1 MFRNRFPLIFIFA
14 ACLLLSFSPLFSQT
28 AHAESVSA
36 DSEPN
41 SSQSEPNSSQSE
53 PVSAQPVITEIKIT
67 GLKKT
72 KPAYM
77 QQVLEKYKGVPITQ
91 IDLDEVET
99 TLQAEG
105 LFSESEAEITR
116 NENGELILSVTVTEK
131 ISFIPLPFLSYSSS
145 TGFMGGLMLMDTN
158 AFGVKDQ
165 YIVGG
170 IFSGSM
176 QMGVMSFSKP
186 SLSRTKPGF
195 SINGSFMHRD
205 NTFQDTDE
213 KTFLEYENI
222 GASATFS
229 ITDKIT
235 EHASVNAGIRYNY
248 MNISYE
254 DEYAAYENELETYH
268 AISLLGG
275 WGIKYPVLNEW
286 FLSTKSARLNGEL
299 IFLTSGKKSWSLSGQ
314 IVIQQQLPLPRF
326 RLLAQGSVLYTR
338 DLQISQ
344 WQTQNA
350 IGTTILPAKF
360 HAPQLA
366 GSTLGL
372 EIGVLK
378 TKVATI
384 SVYGQY
390 ELAMAKDRT
399 DERTLSQGYSAGAKM
414 YLSKIAFPAMAFGL
428 SHNVTKQKA
437 KFSVAFGMGF

>member
-14 ACLLLSFSPLFSQT
+14 ACLFLSFSPLFSQA

-36 DSEPN
+36 DSE
-41 SSQSEPNSSQSE
+41 SISAQSE

-235 EHASVNAGIRYNY
+235 EHASVKSVANSKSAKVTFSSRPTFF
-248 MNISYE
+248 S
-254 DEYAAYENELETYH
+254 
-268 AISLLGG
+268 ISLARALASSGVHFFSCTG
-275 WGIKYPVLNEW
+275 ARVI
-286 FLSTKSARLNGEL
+286 LSMTFILLKRLKCWKTMP
-299 IFLTSGKKSWSLSGQ
+299 IFS
-314 IVIQQQLPLPRF
+314 
-326 RLLAQGSVLYTR
+326 
-338 DLQISQ
+338 
-344 WQTQNA
+344 
-350 IGTTILPAKF
+350 
-360 HAPQLA
+360 
-366 GSTLGL
+366 
-372 EIGVLK
+372 
-378 TKVATI
+378 
-384 SVYGQY
+384 
-390 ELAMAKDRT
+390 RT
-399 DERTLSQGYSAGAKM
+399 
-414 YLSKIAFPAMAFGL
+414 
-428 SHNVTKQKA
+428 
-437 KFSVAFGMGF
+437 